1 MPPLYLKMHQRD
13 QCIRELKDM
22 TQQITDA
29 SYAMEDDELMRLV
42 EGMRAVKL
50 ELCKPSPSQAL
61 FMEGVAP
68 QKGSRAEKRAQV
80 SRGGPISAR
89 TGLPIKNFGMNTKA
103 RPKRKGD
110 FVRGKVLEAQRVQ
123 FLED

>member
-1 MPPLYLKMHQRD
+1 
-13 QCIRELKDM
+13 M

-103 RPKRKGD
+103 REEGGFCEGKG
-110 FVRGKVLEAQRVQ
+110 VGGTEAKVQ
-123 FLED
+123 FLGD